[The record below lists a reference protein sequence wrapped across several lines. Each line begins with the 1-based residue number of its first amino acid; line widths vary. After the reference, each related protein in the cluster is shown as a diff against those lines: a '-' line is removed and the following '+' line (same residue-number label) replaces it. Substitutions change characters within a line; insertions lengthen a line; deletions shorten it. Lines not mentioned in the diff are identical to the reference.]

1 MQLYR
6 MELYKIFHNKIFKIG
21 MLAMAGLLLLYFG
34 LVEVGGEI
42 ATIDGKSYSGYKA
55 VQINRNITE
64 EFKGD
69 LTDEKIDQIVR
80 KYGLPSKFE
89 ENMPGWRDGNFLNDF
104 VTKYFTDGAWENG
117 VIPTE
122 RYSLEETELGKTYAK
137 IGKTPYLAYTTG
149 WRVFVEMLQFGLVL
163 GSIMIICVISTIFAE
178 ESQTKMLSLI
188 FSTKEG
194 RRKDITAK
202 VLASFT
208 FTCFIFL
215 CIVLSNLILC
225 WMVYGLEGADNI
237 SALVLSD
244 CRMQPI
250 LFFKYLI
257 VLISLNFQAVL
268 SLNAITICVSAY
280 QESSFGAVIVAGV
293 CWGMPVLIRVFF
305 GGFLAVIV
313 NAMPVFL
320 IMTEMV
326 NDIYYN
332 HMSEIIWGINL
343 LVGIGCMVKG
353 IITYK
358 EKQLA

>member
-1 MQLYR
+1 
-6 MELYKIFHNKIFKIG
+6 MELYKLFQNKLFKIG

-42 ATIDGKSYSGYKA
+42 ASVDGKFYSGYKA
-55 VQINRNITE
+55 VQINRDITE

-69 LTDEKIDQIVR
+69 LTDEKIDQIVN
-80 KYGLPSKFE
+80 KYGLPSKLE

-104 VTKYFTDGAWENG
+104 VTRYFSNGTWENG

-137 IGKTPYLAYTTG
+137 IGKIPYLAYTKG
-149 WRVFVEMLQFGLVL
+149 WKVFVEMLQFGLIL

-202 VLASFT
+202 VLASLTFT
-208 FTCFIFL
+208 FFIFL
-215 CIVLSNLILC
+215 CIILSNLILC
-225 WMVYGLEGADNI
+225 WVVYGLEGADNI
-237 SALVLSD
+237 STMVLSD
-244 CRMQPI
+244 CRMQPV

-257 VLISLNFQAVL
+257 VLVSLNFQAIL
-268 SLNAITICVSAY
+268 SLNAITVCVSAH
-280 QESSFGAVIVAGV
+280 QESSFGAVIIASV
-293 CWGMPVLIRVFF
+293 CWGLPVLIRIFF
-305 GGFLAVIV
+305 GGFLAIIV

-320 IMTEMV
+320 IMTEIV
-326 NDIYYN
+326 NDIYY
-332 HMSEIIWGINL
+332 MSEIIWGINL
-343 LVGIGCMVKG
+343 LLVIGCLVNGMM
-353 IITYK
+353 TY
-358 EKQLA
+358 EKRQLI